1 MAADTLYLE
10 TGSTDPAYNLAFEEV
25 VLQNRREGNTLLLWQ
40 NDHAVVTGRTRTPRR
55 RSTTP
60 LWKPTEFGV
69 VRRNDR
75 RRRGIPRSWKFE
87 LFLDD
92 GCGKRR
98 GHHLSTI
105 YQAGGGSAAGAG
117 MAAEA
122 SGRNDILVEGRK
134 VSGTAQRLL
143 GKRILHHGTL
153 LFDSDPEMIAG
164 ALRVDAS
171 KFQSK
176 STKSVRSAWG
186 ISGNFCGRI

>member
-40 NDHAVVTGRTRTPRR
+40 NDHAVVIGQNQNAEEEINHAFVEAHGIR
-55 RSTTP
+55 
-60 LWKPTEFGV
+60 V
-69 VRRNDR
+69 VRRM
-75 RRRGIPRSWKFE
+75 
-87 LFLDD
+87 
-92 GCGKRR
+92 
-98 GHHLSTI
+98 T
-105 YQAGGGSAAGAG
+105 GGGAVYHDLGNLNYSWMTDVENAGAITYQQFTRPVVEALRGLG

-153 LFDSDPEMIAG
+153 LFDSDPSMASG
-164 ALRVDAS
+164 ALNVDPA
-171 KFQSK
+171 KYQPQGRQS
-176 STKSVRSAWG
+176 SPCLHG
-186 ISGNFCGRI
+186 LGL